1 MTRSV
6 VHTLI
11 TSSRACPRDA
21 LGGRWQAGAVLIALR
36 RLALVIAWISTLV
49 AGVLMTLYVFPDT
62 QATVQAVAMAS
73 AFIPYGV
80 FAWLVAVL
88 FFLLGGKR
96 WTKLFAFPALIALIV
111 HAGWTRPYWPHPP
124 PPAAGPSLTV
134 MAANVRYG
142 TSDSEATARAI
153 RDADPDV
160 VVLIEANETLTGSI
174 AMRPVMAAYP
184 HRVGRPARGATGGK
198 AADPS
203 ATLVLSRQPLTEV
216 AKLPSPNDQYLVHT
230 MLGDRPLLLLAAH
243 PMNMVKGAGLW
254 DADSRVLADAIA
266 PHVATTPL
274 AVVGDLNATP
284 EQVTFR
290 RLTGLGLR
298 IGAEQA
304 GAGWQPT
311 FTGGVEGLPPLLALD
326 HVLTTDRVVTR
337 AFRTVEIPRTDHY
350 AIVAELALA

>member
-1 MTRSV
+1 MV
-6 VHTLI
+6 
-11 TSSRACPRDA
+11 
-21 LGGRWQAGAVLIALR
+21 IALR
-36 RLALVIAWISTLV
+36 RLALVLAWIGTLL
-49 AGVLMTLYVFPDT
+49 GGLMMTLYAFPET

-80 FAWLVAVL
+80 LAWLVGVVG
-88 FFLLGGKR
+88 FLLGGTR
-96 WTKLFAFPALIALIV
+96 RIKLFAFPALIALIV

-124 PPAAGPSLTV
+124 PVTSGPTLTV

-142 TSDSEATARAI
+142 TSDPDATARAI
-153 RDADPDV
+153 READPDV
-160 VVLIEANETLTGSI
+160 VILIEATETLTGSI
-174 AMRPVMAAYP
+174 AMRSVMSAYP
-184 HRVGRPARGATGGK
+184 HRVGRPTRGATART

-203 ATLVLSRQPLTEV
+203 GTLVLARQPLTEV

-230 MLGDRPLLLLAAH
+230 LVGDRPLLLLAAH

-274 AVVGDLNATP
+274 AVMGDLNATP

-290 RLTGLGLR
+290 RLTALGLTN
-298 IGAEQA
+298 GAAQS

-326 HVLTTDRVVTR
+326 HLLTSDRVVTR
-337 AFRTVEIPRTDHY
+337 SFRTVEIPRTDHY
-350 AIVAELALA
+350 AIVAEIALA